1 MVEDEVLK
9 WKFKCGSRDALRR
22 IYEKYQDYLL
32 TLAMALSNDVNV
44 AEDVLHDVFVS
55 FAESPE
61 SFKLLGSLKSY
72 LATSV
77 VNRARDRLR
86 AKQRR
91 PVVGL
96 DEAGLMNCASEG
108 PDQVVIC
115 DEESRRLAEAMKEVP
130 YEQREAI
137 VLHTKGGMKFREI
150 AKVQDVSVN
159 TVQGR
164 YRYGLDKLR
173 SVLNGEVKK

>member
-1 MVEDEVLK
+1 MIEDEVLK

-32 TLAMALSNDVNV
+32 TLAMALSNDVNA

-55 FAESPE
+55 FAESVE
-61 SFKLLGSLKSY
+61 SFKLRGSLKNY

-77 VNRARDRLR
+77 VNRARDRIR

-91 PVVGL
+91 RVVGL
-96 DEAGLMNCASEG
+96 DEAGLMSCGSKG

-115 DEESRRLAEAMKEVP
+115 DEESRRLAEAMKQVP

-137 VLHTKGGMKFREI
+137 VLRMKGGMKFREI
-150 AKVQDVSVN
+150 AKLQNVSVN

-164 YRYGLDKLR
+164 YRYGLEKLR
-173 SVLNGEVKK
+173 SVLDGEVEK